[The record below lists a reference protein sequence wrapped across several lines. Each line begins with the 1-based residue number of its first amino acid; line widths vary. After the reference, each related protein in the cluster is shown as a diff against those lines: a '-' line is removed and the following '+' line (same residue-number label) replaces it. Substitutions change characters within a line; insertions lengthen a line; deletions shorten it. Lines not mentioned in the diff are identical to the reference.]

1 MSNLM
6 SNFLSHGRESSG
18 TLEENQ
24 KRVLQKKKKK
34 DKTKKTMN

>member
-6 SNFLSHGRESSG
+6 SNVLFHGRESFG

-34 DKTKKTMN
+34 TKQKKL